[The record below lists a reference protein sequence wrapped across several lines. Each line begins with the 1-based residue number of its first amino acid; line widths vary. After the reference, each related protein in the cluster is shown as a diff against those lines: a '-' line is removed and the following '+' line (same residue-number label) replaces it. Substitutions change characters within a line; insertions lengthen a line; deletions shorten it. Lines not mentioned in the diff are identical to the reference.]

1 MKNTLYKMNQHA
13 CYLLNYHLVIVT
25 KYRHPVFENEEV
37 DKRLKEIASFI
48 FNEKWKCPIQSIET
62 DRDHVHI
69 LFGGNPQTELSKLIN
84 NFKTVSSRRL
94 RKEFPEYLERFYWKP
109 YFWSRSYFIGTV
121 SEVVESIVKQYIE
134 NQGQK

>member
-1 MKNTLYKMNQHA
+1 MKNTLYKTNQHA

-62 DRDHVHI
+62 DRDHFNEKWKCPIQSIETDRDHVHI

-94 RKEFPEYLERFYWKP
+94 RSFSEEIRRQSF
-109 YFWSRSYFIGTV
+109 RS
-121 SEVVESIVKQYIE
+121 
-134 NQGQK
+134 